1 MASWPTNP
9 ELIGKATRRIDGPD
23 KTQGKAKYTYDLTR
37 PNMLYGRIVRSLVYL
52 ADRTHRQFAGKLPLD
67 RTVKLV
73 RQGKGATGT
82 SLAYVENT
90 VAHLRALGLRDAA
103 LEELARRAAA

>member
-37 PNMLYGRIVRSLVYL
+37 PNLLYGRIIRSPHPHARVVSIDLSDALKSPGVKAAIPVIDL
-52 ADRTHRQFAGKLPLD
+52 SNPEPLTHRVRYQGQEVAVIAAERLAGQLWPHD
-67 RTVKLV
+67 
-73 RQGKGATGT
+73 
-82 SLAYVENT
+82 
-90 VAHLRALGLRDAA
+90 
-103 LEELARRAAA
+103 